1 MLAIKAEV
9 GMTVEGKYWFKIR
22 FEDLHKLISYDEFRT
37 FVMNFYGT
45 LGQFLP
51 RHAYY
56 TRRMEKIYEFK
67 WRPPVSWPRRSLKKW
82 RPKVRV
88 NMIRGVDW

>member
-9 GMTVEGKYWFKIR
+9 GMTVDGKYWFKIR
-22 FEDLHKLISYDEFRT
+22 FEDLHKLISYNEFKT

-56 TRRMEKIYEFK
+56 TRRMEMMFEQ
-67 WRPPVSWPRRSLKKW
+67 PVWDKPVYTPRRNLKKW
-82 RPKVRV
+82 RPKMRV
-88 NMIRGVDW
+88 NLVRGVD